1 MRQPTTSGL
10 AVLTQSIFRSLG
22 VGADSAGFALPACRH
37 AVVCLVDGLGA
48 DLLSRYAH
56 RAPYLGS
63 LWNIAQGQ
71 VLPSGFPSTTA
82 ASLASLATGIDSG
95 GHGLVGAAFN
105 LDEGQFNPLSWQLC
119 EPGTGVLRGPAGEDD
134 VVSGRSAWLEG
145 VASGV
150 SINAFLPAAI
160 ADSSYTRRVFN
171 GADVIPVRGTD
182 HLIECF
188 RSLPK
193 RTQPQMSYVYF
204 SELDHVGHLQGPGA
218 EPWQVALQDIDR
230 RIQRLREC
238 IDQDTALI
246 VTADHGMTTLD
257 EARVVDFDLN
267 PGLQRGVS
275 SVCADIR
282 ARHVYLDTDRAA
294 EVLMRWRDGLGAHFR
309 VHAREEAVALGLFGP
324 QVAESA
330 FRRIG
335 DLVVIAGEGAGLIRS
350 VREPFQ
356 TSWIGHHGA
365 LTDAEQVVPLIV
377 TTGE

>member
-1 MRQPTTSGL
+1 MLAPTTSGL
-10 AVLTQSIFRSLG
+10 AVLTQSIFSSLG
-22 VGADSAGFALPACRH
+22 VGAYSGGFALPPCRH

-56 RAPYLGS
+56 RAPYIGS
-63 LWNIAQGQ
+63 LWNRAQGK
-71 VLPSGFPSTTA
+71 VLRSGFPSTTA

-95 GHGLVGAAFN
+95 GHGIVGAAFN

-119 EPGTGVLRGPAGEDD
+119 EPGTGLLRGPAGEDD
-134 VVSGRSAWLEG
+134 VVLGRSAWLEG

-188 RSLPK
+188 RSLPE

-204 SELDHVGHLQGPGA
+204 SELDHVGHLQGPGS
-218 EPWQVALQDIDR
+218 EPWQAALQDIDR

-238 IDQDTALI
+238 IDQDTVLI

-257 EARVVDFDLN
+257 EARVVDFDLS
-267 PGLQRGVS
+267 PDLQTGVS

-282 ARHVYLDTDRAA
+282 ARHVYLHTDRAA
-294 EVLMRWRDGLGAHFR
+294 GVLMRWRDVLGAHFR

-324 QVAESA
+324 QVTESA
-330 FRRIG
+330 YRRIG
-335 DLVVIAGEGAGLIRS
+335 DLVVIAGEGAGLVRS
-350 VREPFQ
+350 LREPFQ

-377 TTGE
+377 SAGG